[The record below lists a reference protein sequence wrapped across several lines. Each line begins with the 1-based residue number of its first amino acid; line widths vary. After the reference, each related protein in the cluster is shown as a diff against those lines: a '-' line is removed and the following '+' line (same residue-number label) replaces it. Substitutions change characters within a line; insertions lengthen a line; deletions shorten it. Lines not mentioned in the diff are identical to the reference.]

1 MDDSEMRC
9 RWQRYHMVGSVI
21 KSIGSP
27 AFASNLMQQAGTS
40 SSESAKRPSHSLPL
54 LRAQSVQNSSSVA
67 GVRSESC
74 NTHQRIA
81 QVPRRQKY
89 MVYALAASLCFVL
102 VWSTGIKERVETG
115 EETATGEF
123 ADISS
128 ASFRYPAELY
138 STVPPSESSQVN
150 SSSSQTHPLPAPS
163 EIWNVDAYVMGHA
176 QNVSAENRTLNPL
189 FRVVSHMPR
198 KQSQQ

>member
-9 RWQRYHMVGSVI
+9 RWRRYHMVGSVI

-27 AFASNLMQQAGTS
+27 ALALNLMQQAGTL
-40 SSESAKRPSHSLPL
+40 SSESTERQSHSLPR
-54 LRAQSVQNSSSVA
+54 LRAQSVQNSSNVA

-102 VWSTGIKERVETG
+102 VWSMGIEEHVETG
-115 EETATGEF
+115 GETATGEF

-128 ASFRYPAELY
+128 TSFRYPAELY
-138 STVPPSESSQVN
+138 STVPPSESPQVN
-150 SSSSQTHPLPAPS
+150 ASSSQTHPLPAPS
-163 EIWNVDAYVMGHA
+163 EVWNVDAYVMGHA
-176 QNVSAENRTLNPL
+176 QNVSAENRTLNSL
-189 FRVVSHMPR
+189 FRVVAHTPR
-198 KQSQQ
+198 QQSQQ